1 MQLEPS
7 HLTQGHAQKEDIR
20 SSANRSIRPSSS
32 IERDATSLG
41 RGRIGQLV
49 PVPRVSDRR
58 ALENGEDQKRRT
70 EENVE
75 HDGKPQKTANSDT
88 GEDIQVEETE
98 RQLHLRHERDVEE
111 LRDVKVEAKRRQIRL
126 GQRPYILAECVER
139 PPIVTAMQERPTGK
153 AVSIVQSSVSSRFL
167 LPKKCLNTRRI
178 PTTKAATEPRMSVM
192 TLS

>member
-58 ALENGEDQKRRT
+58 ALENGDDKKRRT

-126 GQRPYILAECVER
+126 GQRPHVLAE
-139 PPIVTAMQERPTGK
+139 AMRGK
-153 AVSIVQSSVSSRFL
+153 AANRHGHAG
-167 LPKKCLNTRRI
+167 
-178 PTTKAATEPRMSVM
+178 KADGEGGEHCPVVGFESFFAAEEVLEHETYSYHESGD
-192 TLS
+192 